1 MSENNGALTPKRNP
15 LKVLIPLLLV
25 AGIGYGVWKYFVN
38 QPQPPSSVVAMTG
51 RLEGDDAVIAPKVP
65 GRILEIRFR
74 EGDIVHAGDVIA
86 VLDDLGAKARVD
98 QATAAVNEAE
108 IRRRAA
114 EQQVA
119 IFQEQLQQTELQTD
133 QARVDAE
140 GRVRQA
146 EADLAGAEAQL
157 VQQEASLRIA
167 AWDRDAYVKL
177 AKDGAVP
184 ERQGK
189 LAQSTADTQEA
200 VVAAARKRVESAR
213 GSLSVAK
220 ANLTNPQIRG
230 SQSMA
235 IRKQMLL
242 QQTQIASAAADVV
255 RVRAQLAEVMDS
267 RSNLTI
273 TAPFEGTVITRTA
286 EPGEVVQAGTAILT
300 LLDLNRV
307 YLRGFIPQGQSG
319 KVRVGQKA
327 RVFLDSAAT
336 KPLEAELVRIDP
348 QATFTPENTY
358 FRDDRVKQ
366 VVGVKLLLKA
376 GSGFAK
382 PGMPADGEVLVE
394 GDTWPPVD
402 YRK

>member
-1 MSENNGALTPKRNP
+1 MSENKGALTPKRNP

-25 AGIGYGVWKYFVN
+25 GGIGYGVWKYFVN

-51 RLEGDDAVIAPKVP
+51 RIEGDDTVIAPKVP

-74 EGDIVHAGDVIA
+74 EGDVVHAGDVIA

-114 EQQVA
+114 EQQIA

-133 QARVDAE
+133 QSRVDAE

-177 AKDGAVP
+177 AKAGAVP

-189 LAQSTADTQEA
+189 LAQATADTQEA

-230 SQSMA
+230 SQSMG

-300 LLDLNRV
+300 LVDLNRV
-307 YLRGFIPQGQSG
+307 YLRGFIPQGESG

-376 GSGFAK
+376 GGGFAK